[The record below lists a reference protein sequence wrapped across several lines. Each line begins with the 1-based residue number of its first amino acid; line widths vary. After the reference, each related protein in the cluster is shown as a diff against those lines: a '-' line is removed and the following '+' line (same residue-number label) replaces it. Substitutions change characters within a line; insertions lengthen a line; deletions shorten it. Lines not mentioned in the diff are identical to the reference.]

1 MVSYINGFPR
11 AELEAMALD
20 GETMING
27 NYENF
32 RLSTK
37 LQSGSTG
44 GKWGGLSL
52 SKLMID
58 ANEYRKKPAAAQKPA
73 QYALS
78 ETPKTK
84 SSALY
89 LIRMRNANKGYFK
102 IGRAKELLKRLS
114 KYKTALPLDH
124 DIIVISCLVIPDP
137 SLIVAI
143 EKVLIAN
150 LRQWCLEYPTQIQ
163 PLRRTEWFTRGT
175 HNFGEAL
182 VLRTFV
188 ALARFAAMNNHP
200 VHMHLFAKAAWNE
213 MLKLSPHSHLPR
225 WDVVNKKWKGLTP
238 IEKQLHEAENL
249 YGNLDDEGFSKK
261 QLAATI
267 DPGTQSVV
275 VAIEP
280 VSIAS

>member
-11 AELEAMALD
+11 AELEAMTQD

-27 NYENF
+27 NYETF
-32 RLSTK
+32 LLSTK

-58 ANEYRKKPAAAQKPA
+58 ANEYRKKLKPA

-114 KYKTALPLDH
+114 KYKTALPLDN

-150 LRQWCLEYPTQIQ
+150 LRQWCL
-163 PLRRTEWFTRGT
+163 
-175 HNFGEAL
+175 
-182 VLRTFV
+182 
-188 ALARFAAMNNHP
+188 
-200 VHMHLFAKAAWNE
+200 
-213 MLKLSPHSHLPR
+213 
-225 WDVVNKKWKGLTP
+225 
-238 IEKQLHEAENL
+238 
-249 YGNLDDEGFSKK
+249 
-261 QLAATI
+261 
-267 DPGTQSVV
+267 
-275 VAIEP
+275 
-280 VSIAS
+280 